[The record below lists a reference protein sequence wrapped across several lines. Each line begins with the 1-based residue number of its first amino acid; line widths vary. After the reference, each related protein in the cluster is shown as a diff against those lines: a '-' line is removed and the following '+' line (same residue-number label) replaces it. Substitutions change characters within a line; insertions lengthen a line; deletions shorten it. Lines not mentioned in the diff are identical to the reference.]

1 MRDIFVIITIL
12 VIVFGGNWFINK
24 HIEQSGNEF
33 LNLVNKLEDGIES
46 DNEELKNEEVKEVLE
61 AWEDNEKKWIM
72 IGYHQEINQIEDLVI
87 ECYSYYLQGDK
98 DLFEVS
104 YRKLKRNIEDM
115 KNREIITFTNIL

>member
-1 MRDIFVIITIL
+1 MNIL
-12 VIVFGGNWFINK
+12 KKVG
-24 HIEQSGNEF
+24 SEF
-33 LNLVNKLEDGIES
+33 LELVNNLEES
-46 DNEELKNEEVKEVLE
+46 IDTKDINLKKTEVNNVLEIWEKNEKT
-61 AWEDNEKKWIM
+61 WIM
-72 IGYHQEINQIEDLVI
+72 VEYHEEINQIEDLVI